1 MKEPTEGSLLTTDM
15 LKRYFE
21 LNNQKKKIDNE
32 LKLLKKNLHEIL
44 DESIGKD
51 QKGELQRGD
60 YKIQRQI
67 RSSISYIDEKTV
79 EKLEELNLNDCIVHV
94 KRPDTNKLEAAIKL
108 GLVEENEFEGCKK
121 AKVTQALV
129 VKELI

>member
-1 MKEPTEGSLLTTDM
+1 MEGSQLTTDM

-32 LKLLKKNLHEIL
+32 LKLLKNNLHDIL
-44 DESIGKD
+44 DESIGKE

-60 YKIQRQI
+60 YKVQRQI
-67 RSSISYIDEKTV
+67 RSSISYIDENTV

-94 KRPDTNKLEAAIKL
+94 KRPDTDKLEAAIKL
-108 GLVEENEFEGCKK
+108 GLVEESEFEGCKK
-121 AKVTQALV
+121 TKVTQALV

>member
-1 MKEPTEGSLLTTDM
+1 MKEPAEGSLTTDM

-32 LKLLKKNLHEIL
+32 LKLLKNNLHEIL
-44 DESIGKD
+44 DESIGKE

-79 EKLEELNLNDCIVHV
+79 AKLEELNLNDCIIHV

-121 AKVTQALV
+121 TKVTQALV